1 MKKIYATFLSFLAV
15 FLLLTPPANAAK
27 PSSGGGSTTTQLGI
41 DVSYP
46 QCGKTLPSSFAFG
59 IVGINGGNAATTNS
73 CLTEQLI
80 WANRASGSV
89 ATQPKLQ
96 LYVNTANPGEVI
108 ELAKSWPNSNADRT
122 GLVTA
127 NPYGNLCVGDNSLA
141 CSWQYGWDRALEAE
155 IDRFTPAA
163 KIAGINTDSKTYTW
177 WLDVETMNTWQ
188 SGSPEALKRNVATL
202 EGMTSYYNY
211 RSIKDVG
218 IYSTAVQWKEITGNY
233 INAESNLNGLKNWRP
248 GGASLNTAKQAC
260 TATPL
265 TPGGK
270 VIMTQFV
277 SKNLDYNY
285 SCI

>member
-1 MKKIYATFLSFLAV
+1 MKKIYATFLSVLAV

-59 IVGINGGNAATTNS
+59 IVGINGGNAASTNQ
-73 CLTEQLI
+73 CLAQQLI
-80 WANRASGSV
+80 WANKASGSV
-89 ATQPKLQ
+89 ASQPKLQ
-96 LYVNTANPGEVI
+96 VYVNTGNPGEVI
-108 ELAKSWPNSNADRT
+108 ELAKAWPSSNSDRT
-122 GLVTA
+122 GFVAA
-127 NPYGNLCVGDNSLA
+127 NPYGNSCVGDNSLS

-155 IDRFTPAA
+155 IDRFMPAA

-202 EGMTSYYNY
+202 EGMKSYYNY
-211 RSIKDVG
+211 RG
-218 IYSTAVQWKEITGNY
+218 INNIGLYSTAVQWKEITGNY
-233 INAESNLNGLKNWRP
+233 INTESNLNSLKNWRP
-248 GGASLNTAKQAC
+248 GGASLSTAKQAC

-270 VIMTQFV
+270 VVMTQFI
-277 SKNLDYNY
+277 SKNLDYNH
-285 SCI
+285 SCV